1 MQTVNTDIENTENTD
16 IENIE
21 NTDIENTGTTENI
34 ENIENTDTTENVD
47 TTENTDTENIE
58 NTDTTENVENAFS
71 VLQTAYRFDEHG
83 HYMNAEQIMLDPI
96 TSAPLMPD
104 DCVSF
109 APDAEKLKTCW
120 AKLNSDHSEWT
131 YQVKPTTAKEC
142 IGISVKHEDQ
152 CPWAY
157 EVRDLFEKL
166 CAADSEHYRV
176 VRDAN
181 LVQTVEAIPEKT
193 FEELKTEK
201 LQTLSAEASR
211 FQAWNCKD
219 MHIKSSLGFEINSD
233 QCSQNNIQIL
243 IGMLPDDTTTTSFK
257 IYDNT
262 FKALTKPQ
270 LNILLSECEQ
280 AGLALY
286 QTKFALQSAIEAAKT
301 KEDLDAIKIE
311 FVMMNFFE

>member
-1 MQTVNTDIENTENTD
+1 MQTENAENTD

-21 NTDIENTGTTENI
+21 NVDTTENTDIENSVNTEN
-34 ENIENTDTTENVD
+34 TENVD
-47 TTENTDTENIE
+47 TTENTDI
-58 NTDTTENVENAFS
+58 ENAFS

-243 IGMLPDDTTTTSFK
+243 IGMLPDDTATTSFK

-270 LNILLSECEQ
+270 LKILLSECEQ

-311 FVMMNFFE
+311 FVMMDFSK